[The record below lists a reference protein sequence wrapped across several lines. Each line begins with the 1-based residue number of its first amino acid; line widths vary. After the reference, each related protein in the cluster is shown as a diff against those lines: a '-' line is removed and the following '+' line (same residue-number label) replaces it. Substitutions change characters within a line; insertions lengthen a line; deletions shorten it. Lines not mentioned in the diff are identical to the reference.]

1 MLIFILNL
9 SVAVFPLLHA
19 LMGADGR
26 RAALKLLHQDAVN
39 IAEDE
44 LKTAVRVACMRVRV
58 FMQETGVS

>member
-1 MLIFILNL
+1 
-9 SVAVFPLLHA
+9 
-19 LMGADGR
+19 MGADGR